1 MARISLPP
9 KTKTVT
15 IQMGKRNLSKL
26 ILRPA
31 IFFDRDGVLTVP
43 QVLDGKGFA
52 PRSLQNFQFYDDA
65 KESLLRTRSAGFIN
79 VVVSNQPDLATGLL
93 LESTLEEMN
102 SKMIEALAVD
112 EVYICPH
119 LSKDN
124 CRCRKPRPGMIESAA
139 RELSID
145 LSSSWMIGDRD
156 SDIEAGSRAGL
167 KTVFIDRNWLNE
179 FGGESN
185 FQSTSLK
192 GAVDIVL
199 LQGQH

>member
-1 MARISLPP
+1 
-9 KTKTVT
+9 
-15 IQMGKRNLSKL
+15 
-26 ILRPA
+26 
-31 IFFDRDGVLTVP
+31 
-43 QVLDGKGFA
+43 
-52 PRSLQNFQFYDDA
+52 
-65 KESLLRTRSAGFIN
+65 
-79 VVVSNQPDLATGLL
+79 
-93 LESTLEEMN
+93 MN